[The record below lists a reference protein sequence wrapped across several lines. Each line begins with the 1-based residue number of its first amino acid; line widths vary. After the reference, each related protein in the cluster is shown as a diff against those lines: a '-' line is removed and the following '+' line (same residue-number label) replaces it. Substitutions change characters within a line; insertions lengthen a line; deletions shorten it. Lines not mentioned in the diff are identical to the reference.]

1 MKRLI
6 LLFVQFLICSNVF
19 GQAPCN
25 TTFNGSDQCSP
36 EPLIVGNDCVSVA
49 EEFRTNT
56 CFLTLPTT
64 SSCGLDTGTDAVW
77 GKILITT
84 PDVVTITWTASNGRD
99 ISLGLYQ
106 YTDGCGFPA
115 TGEVEIACADA
126 GGNGADE
133 TISQFLAAGEY
144 WICGVS
150 TGNLSAASQIC
161 VHSPSATPPIV
172 ASDCNVGVP
181 VCTNLDFMIDPN
193 GEGANTTEIPT
204 SGSLGNPLYDGVMAT
219 PWGTTNM
226 GCLQIDESNSTWMS
240 VNVSGP
246 GDLEFV
252 FGGNGAQAGYY
263 DWIMYPSG
271 TACADIAANIVA
283 PVRCNWNLV
292 DNGGTG
298 LKNVVPV
305 GGDVGNFEPALP
317 VLAGEVYIICF
328 SNFSSVLS
336 NVPLE
341 FGGTAIVDCTPLPVE
356 LVEFYANLN
365 SREVDLNW
373 RTSSE
378 LNSDYYDV
386 EHSLDGVN
394 FTTVGLVEAAGNS
407 TVFVEY
413 EFTHSYPSLTE
424 TNYYRLKQ
432 VDIDGSYKYSHIE
445 TIDLNSNE
453 IIDFYPNPASELIHV
468 RSNLKG
474 NQLID
479 VRILSVTGQ
488 LVMSKQIMSAENG
501 TINVSNLQLGTYI
514 VEFTYGQNEK
524 ILKKLYR

>member
-1 MKRLI
+1 MKKTI
-6 LLFVQFLICSNVF
+6 LLLIQLAVSTLLIA
-19 GQAPCN
+19 QAPCN
-25 TTFNGSDQCSP
+25 TSFNGSDQCSP
-36 EPLIVGNDCVSVA
+36 EPLTVGNDCVSVA

-56 CFLTLPTT
+56 CFLTLPTA
-64 SSCGLDTGTDAVW
+64 SSCGLNTGTNAVW

-84 PDVVTITWTASNGRD
+84 ADLVTITWTASNNRD

-126 GGNGADE
+126 GGSGADE

-161 VHSPSATPPIV
+161 VHSPLATPPIV
-172 ASDCNVGVP
+172 ASDCSVGVP
-181 VCTNLDFMIDPN
+181 VCTNLNFMIDPN
-193 GEGANTTEIPT
+193 GEGANTTEIPA
-204 SGSLGNPLYDGVMAT
+204 SGSLGNPYYDGVMAT

-240 VNVSGP
+240 VNVSGA
-246 GDLEFV
+246 GDLEFI
-252 FGGNGAQAGYY
+252 FGGNGSQAGFY

-271 TACADIAANIVA
+271 TACTDIAANTVA

-298 LKNVVPV
+298 LKNMIPA
-305 GGDVGNFEPALP
+305 GGDVGNYEPALP

-356 LVEFYANLN
+356 LVEFYSNLD
-365 SREVDLNW
+365 SREVDLFW

-378 LNSDYYDV
+378 LNSDCYDV
-386 EHSLDGVN
+386 QHSLDGVN
-394 FTTVGLVEAAGNS
+394 FSTVGVVDAAGMS
-407 TVFVEY
+407 TAFMEY
-413 EFTHSYPSLTE
+413 EFTHSTPSFTE

-432 VDIDGSYKYSHIE
+432 VDTDGSFKYSHIE
-445 TIDLNSNE
+445 TIDVLSDE
-453 IIDFYPNPASELIHV
+453 IIRFYPNPSFGLIHV
-468 RSNLKG
+468 QTNLKG
-474 NQLID
+474 NQNIK
-479 VRILSVTGQ
+479 VRIISVTGQ
-488 LVMSKQIMSAENG
+488 EVLTKNIMSAENG
-501 TINVSNLQLGTYI
+501 TIDVSELHSGSYI
-514 VEFTYGQNEK
+514 IEFTYGQNEK
-524 ILKKLYR
+524 TLKKLYR